1 MMLNKILCVDDATD
15 IRAVL
20 QIALE
25 MIGGFEVCLCASGK
39 EALEKGPNFKPDLIL
54 LDVLMPEMSG
64 PETLKALRDMDQLAE
79 IPVIFM
85 TGQNRLDEIDA
96 LTQQG
101 SIGVITKPFQPT
113 ELANQIKTLW
123 TQHPEA

>member
-1 MMLNKILCVDDATD
+1 MLNKILCVDDSTD

-39 EALEKGPNFKPDLIL
+39 EALEKAPNFNPDLIV

-64 PETLKALRDMDQLAE
+64 PETLTALRGTDQLAK

-85 TGQNRLDEIDA
+85 TGQNQLNEIEA

-113 ELANQIKTLW
+113 ELANQIKALW
-123 TQHPEA
+123 AQHPEA

>member
-1 MMLNKILCVDDATD
+1 MLNKILCVDDATD

-25 MIGGFEVCLCASGK
+25 MIGGFELCLCASGK
-39 EALEKGPNFKPDLIL
+39 EAVEKAPNFKPDLIV

-64 PETLKALRDMDQLAE
+64 PETLKALREMDQLAE

-85 TGQNRLDEIDA
+85 TGQNQLNEIEA

-113 ELANQIKTLW
+113 ELANQIKALW
-123 TQHPEA
+123 TQRPEA

>member
-1 MMLNKILCVDDATD
+1 MLQKILCVDDAAD

-25 MIGGFEVCLCASGK
+25 MIGGFEIYLCASGQ
-39 EALEKGPNFKPDLIL
+39 EAIAKAPEIHPDLIL

-64 PETLKALRDMDQLAE
+64 PETLNALRNISHLAST
-79 IPVIFM
+79 PVIFM
-85 TGQNRLDEIDA
+85 TGQHRLNEIA
-96 LTQQG
+96 HLNQLG
-101 SIGVITKPFQPT
+101 AIGVITKPFQPT

-123 TQHPEA
+123 TDRSKG

>member
-1 MMLNKILCVDDATD
+1 MLNKILCVDDATD

-39 EALEKGPNFKPDLIL
+39 EALEKAPDFNPDLIV

-64 PETLKALRDMDQLAE
+64 PETLTALRGTDQLAE

-85 TGQNRLDEIDA
+85 TGQNQLNEIDA

-113 ELANQIKTLW
+113 ELANQIKALW
-123 TQHPEA
+123 TQRPEA

>member
-1 MMLNKILCVDDATD
+1 MLNKILCVDDSTD

-39 EALEKGPNFKPDLIL
+39 EALEKAPNFNPDLIV

-64 PETLKALRDMDQLAE
+64 PETLTALRGTDQLAE

-85 TGQNRLDEIDA
+85 TGQNQLNEIEA
-96 LTQQG
+96 LTQQC

-113 ELANQIKTLW
+113 ELANQIKALW
-123 TQHPEA
+123 AQHPEA